1 MSTRPETL
9 APPAAPRGSAGA
21 SPARGPARTGGS
33 GLTKRWHGMPV
44 WVWLVGAGVG
54 GYLLWTRVL
63 HKSTSTPAAPAATT
77 PAPATQVTPIVV
89 SPGTGGGGGVT
100 GVKTS
105 GGRPLGTTP
114 GTNQLIPR
122 RTTPA
127 PTKTGTSHTTATATK
142 ATGPTTTKAEATANA
157 AVKRANADAAATAA
171 RANAAVTHSN
181 QDAAAAAA
189 RANAAVA
196 RANQDAAAAAKRAQA
211 SIAHSN
217 ALARAAQQR
226 AQAYHVVTKTVAS
239 TGKKTPSP
247 TLPVTRHFVTSATG
261 RIHRRRG

>member
-9 APPAAPRGSAGA
+9 APPAAPRGSAGTPP
-21 SPARGPARTGGS
+21 SARGPARTGGS

-54 GYLLWTRVL
+54 GYLLWTKVL
-63 HKSTSTPAAPAATT
+63 HKSTSTTTAPATTT
-77 PAPATQVTPIVV
+77 PAPATQTATKATTPTGPIPTT
-89 SPGTGGGGGVT
+89 PGGP
-100 GVKTS
+100 
-105 GGRPLGTTP
+105 PLGTAP
-114 GTNQLIPR
+114 GTDKRQLV
-122 RTTPA
+122 TTPP
-127 PTKTGTSHTTATATK
+127 PTKTGTWHTP
-142 ATGPTTTKAEATANA
+142 TGPTTPTPRKAAATANA
-157 AVKRANADAAATAA
+157 AVKRANA
-171 RANAAVTHSN
+171 
-181 QDAAAAAA
+181 DAAAAAA

-226 AQAYHVVTKTVAS
+226 AQAHHVATKHVTS
-239 TGKKTPSP
+239 TGKKKPAP
-247 TLPVTRHFVTSATG
+247 LPVTRHFVTSATG

>member
-21 SPARGPARTGGS
+21 SPSARGPARTGGS

-54 GYLLWTRVL
+54 GYLIWTKVL
-63 HKSTSTPAAPAATT
+63 HKSSTATTT
-77 PAPATQVTPIVV
+77 PAPATTTPATPPTTTTGPV
-89 SPGTGGGGGVT
+89 PGSGPIPTTPGGP
-100 GVKTS
+100 
-105 GGRPLGTTP
+105 PLGTTP
-114 GTNQLIPR
+114 P
-122 RTTPA
+122 TTPGTDLLRTA
-127 PTKTGTSHTTATATK
+127 KPIPMVPYNPTPTKP
-142 ATGPTTTKAEATANA
+142 TGPTPRKAAATANA
-157 AVKRANADAAATAA
+157 AVKRANA
-171 RANAAVTHSN
+171 
-181 QDAAAAAA
+181 DAAAAAA

-217 ALARAAQQR
+217 ALAAAARNRATAH
-226 AQAYHVVTKTVAS
+226 HVATKHVRS
-239 TGKKTPSP
+239 TGKKPASH
-247 TLPVTRHFVTSATG
+247 VITSATG

>member
-9 APPAAPRGSAGA
+9 APPAAPRGSAGTPP
-21 SPARGPARTGGS
+21 SARGPARTGGS

-54 GYLLWTRVL
+54 GYLLWTKVL
-63 HKSTSTPAAPAATT
+63 HKSSTTTATTAATT
-77 PAPATQVTPIVV
+77 PGTTATTP
-89 SPGTGGGGGVT
+89 GTTTTTTGGGGGVT

-105 GGRPLGTTP
+105 GGAGLGTTP
-114 GTNQLIPR
+114 ATK
-122 RTTPA
+122 
-127 PTKTGTSHTTATATK
+127 PTKPVGVWHTP
-142 ATGPTTTKAEATANA
+142 TGPTTPTPRKAAATANA
-157 AVKRANADAAATAA
+157 AVKRANA
-171 RANAAVTHSN
+171 
-181 QDAAAAAA
+181 DAAAAAA

-226 AQAYHVVTKTVAS
+226 AQAHHVVTKHVTS
-239 TGKKTPSP
+239 TGKKKPTP
-247 TLPVTRHFVTSATG
+247 LPVTRHFVTSATG